1 MLYISAYC
9 AFTVFILLVTAHH
22 PTSLNTRF
30 RYLKK
35 SLKDCMFPVRIYTL
49 NVFADFNPEK
59 NSGHDIHSQHS
70 CFAAVNDSRGFR
82 RMCIIIQFIIFLTP
96 ISRVLHIVSLGFNEV
111 FIIIILNIIAFLFI
125 EILKPIIS
133 KKFED

>member
-49 NVFADFNPEK
+49 NVFADF
-59 NSGHDIHSQHS
+59 I
-70 CFAAVNDSRGFR
+70 C
-82 RMCIIIQFIIFLTP
+82 FLTF
-96 ISRVLHIVSLGFNEV
+96 IDQKVS
-111 FIIIILNIIAFLFI
+111 ILNFQCCLPIA
-125 EILKPIIS
+125 EGNKILQLIL
-133 KKFED
+133 